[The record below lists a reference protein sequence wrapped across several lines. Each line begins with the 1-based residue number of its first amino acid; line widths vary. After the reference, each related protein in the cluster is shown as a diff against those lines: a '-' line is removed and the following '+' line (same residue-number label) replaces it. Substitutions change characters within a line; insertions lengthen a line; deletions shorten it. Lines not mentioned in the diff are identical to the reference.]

1 MDSVAGFVSARYAR
15 TQGRVLA
22 AVTGLDEETLRF
34 RPEGTNSIA
43 FNLWHLARWADQLA
57 FILPL
62 MSPALSATL
71 GGYEQIWQQEHLAK
85 TWGFPAAG
93 GLGYVETGMGMDE
106 DLSTR
111 LPLPAGP
118 ILTDYATR
126 AFAAA
131 QRATSAVDDET
142 FTRAASIDL
151 ALVPWLARPEDAGVV
166 GTWTLAYCV
175 HDAQHL
181 GMINTLKGMRGIP
194 TGA

>member
-1 MDSVAGFVSARYAR
+1 MGGVAAFVSARYAR
-15 TQGRVLA
+15 IQGRVLA
-22 AVTGLDEETLRF
+22 AVTGLDDGTMRF

-57 FILPL
+57 FILPR
-62 MSPALSATL
+62 MSPALHASL
-71 GGYEQIWQQEHLAK
+71 GGYEQIWDREHLAT
-85 TWGFPAAG
+85 TWGFPAPG
-93 GLGYVETGMGMDE
+93 ELGHVETGMGMDE

-111 LPLPAGP
+111 LPLPAAP
-118 ILTDYATR
+118 ILIDYATR

-142 FTRAASIDL
+142 FTRAAAIDL
-151 ALVPWLARPEDAGVV
+151 ALVPWLTRPEDAGVV

-181 GMINTLKGMRGIP
+181 GMINTLKGMRGLS